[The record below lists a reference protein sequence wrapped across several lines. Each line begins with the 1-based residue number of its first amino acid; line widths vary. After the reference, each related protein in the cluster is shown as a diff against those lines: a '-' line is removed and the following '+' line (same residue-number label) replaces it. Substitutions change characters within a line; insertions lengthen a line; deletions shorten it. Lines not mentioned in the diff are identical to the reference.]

1 MIEVKNLNKSF
12 DGKQVLKNISA
23 TFYKGK
29 VNQIIG
35 QSGGGKTVLM
45 KSIIGL
51 FPIDSGEVLYNGRNI
66 ADMSKIEIK
75 GLRKEIGMLFQGSA
89 LFDSQRVI
97 ENVMFPLVMFS
108 DKDPAEARDRA
119 EFCLT
124 RVDIKPQAFDNGNR
138 CKHNT
143 YKKRRARLAGFATRY
158 ILCRQRSSKRFC
170 ICL

>member
-66 ADMSKIEIK
+66 ADMSKIEIN
-75 GLRKEIGMLFQGSA
+75 RKRDVS
-89 LFDSQRVI
+89 SR
-97 ENVMFPLVMFS
+97 NVF
-108 DKDPAEARDRA
+108 R
-119 EFCLT
+119 
-124 RVDIKPQAFDNGNR
+124 
-138 CKHNT
+138 
-143 YKKRRARLAGFATRY
+143 
-158 ILCRQRSSKRFC
+158 
-170 ICL
+170 